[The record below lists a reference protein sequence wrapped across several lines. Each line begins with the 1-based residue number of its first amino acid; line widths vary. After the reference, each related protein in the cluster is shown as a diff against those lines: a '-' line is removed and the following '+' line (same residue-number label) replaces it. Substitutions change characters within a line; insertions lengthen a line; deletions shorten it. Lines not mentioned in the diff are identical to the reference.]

1 MRNLKLT
8 LEYDGTGFSGWQVQR
23 KERTVQGVLE
33 EALGRLLG
41 ERIRVVGAGRTD
53 AGVHALGQVAN
64 FKTENPMPAGR
75 IERAL
80 EGMLP
85 EDVAVRKVEEVPP
98 DFHARFSAKA
108 RRYRYKIYL
117 RRKAVG
123 RQYGWFVPYKLD
135 LRRMEEA
142 AGEILGEHDFSAF
155 CIASS
160 VPERPICKVSE
171 AGWSVGDGEVQFE
184 MVADR
189 FLHGMVRLLVGTMV
203 EVGRGKLPVDAVG
216 RALAS
221 GDRKF
226 VGPSAPPCGLFLV
239 EVMY

>member
-8 LEYDGTGFSGWQVQR
+8 LEYDGTNFSGWQVQ
-23 KERTVQGVLE
+23 KEGRTVQGVLE

-64 FKTENPMPAGR
+64 FKTESLVPVGGIKM
-75 IERAL
+75 AL
-80 EGMLP
+80 NGLLP
-85 EDVAVRKVEEVPP
+85 EDVAVREVAEVPP
-98 DFHARFSAKA
+98 DFHARFSART
-108 RRYRYKIYL
+108 RRYRYNIYL
-117 RRKAVG
+117 RRRAVG
-123 RQYGWFVPYKLD
+123 RQYGWFVPYELE

-142 AGEILGEHDFSAF
+142 ACAILGEHDFRAF

-160 VPERPICKVSE
+160 VPKRSVCRVSE
-171 AGWSVGDGEVQFE
+171 AGWSVGDGEVHFDI
-184 MVADR
+184 VADR
-189 FLHGMVRLLVGTMV
+189 FLHSMVRLLVGTMV
-203 EVGRGKLPVDAVG
+203 EIGRGKLPVDVMG
-216 RALAS
+216 KALAS
-221 GDRKF
+221 GDKAF